1 MVIRWSEARI
11 DERKIIDYLLAM
23 AHPVGGA
30 KAVLFMSL
38 GYRSHEWT
46 RLRDDLAHIAQNGEL
61 VEVGATAYGSKMIV
75 DGVVESPCGRMV
87 ALRTVWISDEPDG
100 VPRLVTAYPS

>member
-1 MVIRWSEARI
+1 MTRWSEAHI
-11 DERKIIDYLLAM
+11 DQRKIVDYLLAT

-30 KAVLFMSL
+30 KAAYFTSL
-38 GYRSHEWT
+38 GYRAEKWT
-46 RLRDDLAHIAQNGEL
+46 RLRDDLAHIAQNGE
-61 VEVGATAYGSKMIV
+61 VIEVGATAYGLKMIV

-87 ALRTVWISDEPDG
+87 ALRTVWISDGPGD